1 MPHQGPPKWDGTY
14 VDIDPIAGKF
24 FPVVLGQPF
33 VISINDSNDLFFTLY
48 TTEEKLKETTGKILA
63 KLDMPNKYTIG
74 TVRETKDFIDAILE
88 GGIRIMCDPIVVDDN
103 HTKWSE
109 IVKEGDQYKFLDP
122 QRN

>member
-1 MPHQGPPKWDGTY
+1 MPHHGPPKWDGTY

-48 TTEEKLKETTGKILA
+48 TTEEKLKETTGKVLI
-63 KLDMPNKYTIG
+63 KLGMPSEYTIG
-74 TVRETKDFIDAILE
+74 RVRKTKDFIDAILE

-109 IVKEGDQYKFLDP
+109 IVKEGDQYKFL
-122 QRN
+122 N